1 MKCPASKN
9 SFTLTS
15 FFIWTFLSFL
25 AHYIYIFQ
33 IHIGAKIQQ
42 KILSSFFQVRRGS
55 EPSLHNKPGSSDNI
69 VTAASSGSVQAV
81 IASINARSVSISSA
95 AASSVTSMAAPNTVK
110 INSIIMLCNFTR
122 NYFQIL

>member
-15 FFIWTFLSFL
+15 FFYLDFLKFSGPLYLYFSNT
-25 AHYIYIFQ
+25 HRCKNSTKF
-33 IHIGAKIQQ
+33 
-42 KILSSFFQVRRGS
+42 LSSFFQVRRGS

-110 INSIIMLCNFTR
+110 INLIIMLCNFTR
-122 NYFQIL
+122 NYF